1 MKEEVSVFDAAI
13 SGESK
18 KMKDSQKT
26 KAQLLEEVAK
36 LRKKITRLEKKRS
49 EYKEAEQALK
59 EERLR
64 FRQLFENAQEGIVIT
79 TDEGVIT
86 HANQEFL
93 RIFGYKL
100 KEVIGKNID
109 KLVAGEKALRAKLI
123 TNNVVK
129 GKNIALETVRRRKD
143 GTPVDVSVIASPIS
157 TEEKQLGV
165 FGIYRDITQRKKAER
180 KLQKA
185 HKQAEVANKAKSEF
199 LANMSHEI
207 RTPMNAVIG
216 MTGLLLDTDLNH
228 EQEKY
233 AETIRSGGESLLSVI
248 NDILDFSKIEAG
260 HFELETMNFNLWTL
274 LEDFASMMA
283 VQAHEKGLEFI
294 CAPEPEVPAYLKGDP
309 GRLRQI
315 LVNLTAN
322 AVKFTEQGEVDVRV
336 SVKSENKNETLL
348 QFSVRDTGIGISKEK
363 QKMIFDNFSQVDG
376 STTRKVGGT
385 GLGLSISK
393 HLVEKMGGQ
402 IGVKSKINKG
412 SEFWFAVPFKKQ
424 SRRRRKLEPPA
435 NIRGAYILVV
445 DDNETNR
452 NVLKGQLES
461 WGVRVSEAPDGP
473 TALKNLYTAV
483 RKGNP
488 FQLAIVDMQMPD
500 MDGESLGCA
509 IKADKKIKD
518 TRLVMMTSMGQRGDA
533 KRMEEIG
540 FAAYLTKPVRQS
552 DLFDCLA
559 SVLKNGGEKKPPKP
573 IITRHYIRD
582 IQRSKIRVLLAEDNI
597 VNQQVATAMLKKMGM
612 RVEAAANGAEVME
625 ALREIPFDL
634 VLMDVQMPVMDGLEA
649 AKEIRSPE
657 SKVLNHEIPIIAM
670 TAHALEG
677 DKERCLKAGMNDYI
691 SKPVSLQK
699 LAQML
704 EKWLPKEK
712 MDK

>member
-1 MKEEVSVFDAAI
+1 
-13 SGESK
+13 
-18 KMKDSQKT
+18 MKDSQKT
-26 KAQLLEEVAK
+26 KAQLLDEVAK
-36 LRKKITRLEKKRS
+36 LRKKITRLEKKGS

-59 EERLR
+59 EERIR

-93 RIFGYKL
+93 RIFGYEL
-100 KEVIGKNID
+100 KEVVGKNID

-129 GKNIALETVRRRKD
+129 GKNIALETVRRKKD
-143 GTPVDVSVIASPIS
+143 GTPVNVSVIASPIS
-157 TEEKQLGV
+157 TEKKKLGV
-165 FGIYRDITQRKKAER
+165 FGIYRDITKRKRAEE
-180 KLQKA
+180 KLQEA
-185 HKQAEVANKAKSEF
+185 LKQAEVANKTKSEF

-216 MTGLLLDTDLNH
+216 MTGLLLDTDLNQ

-294 CAPEPEVPAYLKGDP
+294 CAPEPDVPAYLKGDP
-309 GRLRQI
+309 GRLRQV

-322 AVKFTEQGEVDVRV
+322 AVKFTEKGEVAVRV
-336 SVKSENKNETLL
+336 SIESEKEVETLL
-348 QFSVRDTGIGISKEK
+348 RFSVRDTGMGISKK
-363 QKMIFDNFSQVDG
+363 RQKMIFENFTQVDG
-376 STTRKVGGT
+376 STTRKAGGT

-402 IGVKSKINKG
+402 IGVKSKENQG
-412 SEFWFAVPFKKQ
+412 SEFWFTVHFKKQ
-424 SRRRRKLEPPA
+424 SKRKHRLELPA
-435 NIRGAYILVV
+435 NIRGAHILVV

-452 NVLKGQLES
+452 LVLRGQLES
-461 WGVRVSEAPDGP
+461 WGVSIAEAPDGP
-473 TALKNLYTAV
+473 TALKKLYAAY
-483 RKGNP
+483 REGNP
-488 FQLAIVDMQMPD
+488 FQLAVVDMQMPD
-500 MDGESLGCA
+500 MDGEALGYA
-509 IKADKKIKD
+509 VKADPKIKD

-533 KRMEEIG
+533 KRIEEIG

-559 SVLKNGGEKKPPKP
+559 SVLKNGEEEKPPKP

-582 IQRSKIRVLLAEDNI
+582 MQRSKIRVLLAEDNI
-597 VNQQVATAMLKKMGM
+597 VNQQVATAMLRKMGM
-612 RVEAAANGAEVME
+612 RVEAAANGTEVME

-649 AKEIRSPE
+649 TKKIRNPD
-657 SKVLNHEIPIIAM
+657 SKVLDHDIPIIAM

-691 SKPVSLQK
+691 SKPVSLQN

-704 EKWLPKEK
+704 EKWLPKK
-712 MDK
+712 K

>member
-1 MKEEVSVFDAAI
+1 
-13 SGESK
+13 
-18 KMKDSQKT
+18 MKDSQKT

-36 LRKKITRLEKKRS
+36 LSKKITRLEKKRS

-59 EERLR
+59 EERIR

-165 FGIYRDITQRKKAER
+165 FGIYRDITKRKKAEE

-185 HKQAEVANKAKSEF
+185 LKQAEVANKAKSEF

-260 HFELETMNFNLWTL
+260 RFELETMNFNLWTL
-274 LEDFASMMA
+274 LEDFSSMMA

-294 CAPEPEVPAYLKGDP
+294 CAPEPDAPAYLKGDP

-322 AVKFTEQGEVDVRV
+322 AVKFTEKGEVDVRV
-336 SVKSENKNETLL
+336 SVESENENETLL
-348 QFSVRDTGIGISKEK
+348 RFSVRDTGMGISKEK
-363 QKMIFDNFSQVDG
+363 QKMIFDNFTQVDG

-402 IGVKSKINKG
+402 IGVKSKKNKG
-412 SEFWFAVPFKKQ
+412 SEFWFSVRFKKQ
-424 SRRRRKLEPPA
+424 PKRKHKLEPPA
-435 NIRGAYILVV
+435 NIRGAYVLVV

-452 NVLKGQLES
+452 HVLKGQLES

-473 TALKNLYTAV
+473 TALKKLYTAV
-483 RKGNP
+483 REGNP

-597 VNQQVATAMLKKMGM
+597 VNQQMATAMLKKMGM

-649 AKEIRSPE
+649 TREIRSPE
-657 SKVLNHEIPIIAM
+657 SKVLNHDIPIIAM

-677 DKERCLKAGMNDYI
+677 DKERCLEAGMNDYI

-704 EKWLPKEK
+704 EKWLPKTEINV
-712 MDK
+712 